1 MGSCNFI
8 DVSSVRARMST
19 DLRSEAAADAR
30 TDPLSEHAETS
41 ACVRALARAHPDR
54 VAVRVDDRSLTYGE
68 LDSAADEI
76 AAGLLDRL
84 GEEHHRIGLRMQ
96 GTIPMVLG
104 VVGVSRAGMVSVP
117 IDPTAPPERVRFIMD
132 DVAGL
137 LLVDDVGLGEEST
150 PFAVVTPEALRTRAP
165 TGGVERSQ
173 GDLASIV
180 FTSGSTGTPKGIMVP
195 RAHREGVPSKAR
207 YLGEVESGARVG
219 ALAAGTVGFG
229 EALIHALMQLGATL
243 DAYEIRRLGL
253 GSLVEWL
260 ERSEVMGFGT
270 VPTIVRLM
278 TSALPPNKIFEHLRV
293 VVMTGET
300 ATWSDIAALRP
311 HLPDDAVIHNVFGL
325 TETSAIALFS
335 VDSPSPLGEGPLPA
349 GTPLPVAKIQIV
361 DQDGTPLPAGEAGEI
376 VVEGEGCA
384 LGYWNRPEL
393 TAQVFSIGA
402 DGLRRVRTG
411 DGGRLRED
419 GVLEHLG
426 RLDHVVKVA
435 GNRIELGE
443 VEFALAGLEG
453 VAMAA
458 TAAYSDARGDTRLTA
473 FVVPRPHQRIE
484 TWSLRA
490 ALSRRLPGSMLPDS
504 IHVVDHLP
512 QLANGKI
519 DRQLLAAHAHEPAV
533 PSDVTPLESEL
544 LSIWR
549 SVLDRGDIGLD
560 DNFFEIGGDSLRAAR
575 VFAEIE
581 GRLGIDRPVG
591 LMLEAPTV
599 RHLSAALETD
609 DRSLG
614 LLVPIVT
621 GGSLPPLFV
630 VHDGK
635 GDIFYASRLAGGLTP
650 DRPVFAIQPALAL
663 SETARE
669 TTIEELAAR
678 YLEEVRRLRPHGPYL
693 FYGYSLGGLIAF
705 EMSRQLQAA
714 GEKTALL
721 ALGDS
726 PAPRPPFGRRVL
738 SRLHEIAHLPA
749 AERPA
754 RLRALTANLVN
765 HISTFA
771 RHGPQRVPAD
781 ITEIDVSAFV
791 GEELDAKSAEV
802 MWRYGSMALKY
813 RPAPR
818 YSGDVLL
825 VRSDGPGQRPDRGWY
840 HVVAGRIAVQD
851 IDCAHADLGRD
862 PHAAAVGRLIEE
874 ALAEKARG
882 E

>member
-1 MGSCNFI
+1 MRA
-8 DVSSVRARMST
+8 DHRREVSTGAS
-19 DLRSEAAADAR
+19 
-30 TDPLSEHAETS
+30 TDPLSDKAETS
-41 ACVRALARAHPDR
+41 ACIRALARAHPDR
-54 VAVRVDDRSLTYGE
+54 IAVQVDDRSLTYSE
-68 LDSAADEI
+68 LDSTADEI

-132 DVAGL
+132 DVGGL
-137 LLVDDVGLGEEST
+137 VLVDDGGLGEVST
-150 PFAVVTPEALRTRAP
+150 SFAVVTPEALRTRAP
-165 TGGVERSQ
+165 SDGVERSQ

-195 RAHREGVPSKAR
+195 RAHRIGVPSKAR

-229 EALIHALMQLGATL
+229 EALIHGLMQLGATL

-253 GSLVEWL
+253 GSLVGWL
-260 ERSEVMGFGT
+260 ERSQVMGFGT
-270 VPTIVRLM
+270 VPTIVRLV
-278 TSALPPNKIFEHLRV
+278 TSALPSTQIFEHLRL

-300 ATWSDIAALRP
+300 ATWADIAALRP
-311 HLPDDAVIHNVFGL
+311 HLPDSAMIHNVFGL

-335 VDSPSPLGEGPLPA
+335 VDSSLPLGEGPLPA
-349 GTPLPVAKIQIV
+349 GTPLPTVKIQIV
-361 DQDGTPLPAGEAGEI
+361 DQDGASLPPGEAGEI

-384 LGYWNRPEL
+384 LGYWNRAEL
-393 TAQVFSIGA
+393 TAQVFSVGSN
-402 DGLRRVRTG
+402 GLPRVRTG
-411 DGGRLRED
+411 DGGRLRKD

-435 GNRIELGE
+435 GNRVELGE

-458 TAAYSDARGDTRLTA
+458 AAAFSDARGDTRLTA
-473 FVVPRPHQRIE
+473 FVVPRPHQKLE
-484 TWSLRA
+484 EWSLRA
-490 ALSRRLPGSMLPDS
+490 ALSRQLPGSMLPDS
-504 IHVVDHLP
+504 IHVVEDLP
-512 QLANGKI
+512 QLSNGKI
-519 DRQLLAAHAHEPAV
+519 DRQLLAVHAREPAAL
-533 PSDVTPLESEL
+533 PDMTPLQLEL

-549 SVLDRGDIGLD
+549 SVLDRTDIGPD
-560 DNFFEIGGDSLRAAR
+560 ENFFEIGGDSLRAAK

-581 GRLGIDRPVG
+581 NRLGIDRPVG

-599 RHLSAALETD
+599 HQLAAALETD

-614 LLVPIVT
+614 LLVPVVT
-621 GGSLPPLFV
+621 EGSLAPLFV

-635 GDIFYASRLAGGLTP
+635 GDIFYASRIAAGLAP

-678 YLEEVRRLRPHGPYL
+678 YLVEVRGLRPHGPYL

-705 EMSRQLQAA
+705 EMSRQLRQV

-726 PAPRPPFGRRVL
+726 PAPRPPFARRVI

-749 AERPA
+749 ADRPA
-754 RLRALTANLVN
+754 RLRALTSNLVS
-765 HISTFA
+765 HIHTLA
-771 RHGPQRVPAD
+771 HHGHQRMPSD
-781 ITEIDVSAFV
+781 ISEFDISAFL
-791 GEELDAKSAEV
+791 GEELDARSAEV

-813 RPAPR
+813 RPTPR
-818 YSGDVLL
+818 YPDDLL
-825 VRSDGPGQRPDRGWY
+825 LIRSDGPGLRPDRGWY
-840 HVVAGRIAVQD
+840 HVVAGQISVRD
-851 IDCAHADLGRD
+851 IDCVHAELGRN
-862 PHAAAVGRLIEE
+862 PHAATVGRLIED
-874 ALAEKARG
+874 ALAEKARSG
-882 E
+882 